1 MSKQVP
7 QIFQLEG
14 VECGAAC
21 LAMVLGYYGRWET
34 LQTMRLVLGVSRDG
48 AKASRIVSGA
58 QQFGLKPFPVR
69 VTSLEQLKNSSFPG
83 IAFWNSNHF
92 LVVEGYKSGKFRVK
106 DPAAGPRLI
115 TEDEF
120 MKSFSGVFITFEPT
134 PAFKPGG
141 TRPNPLL
148 KIYERIKGEE
158 KVIIAA
164 AILGLIGVIPGV
176 FIAVVSGE
184 FVEQVFVHEKSNWVN
199 PMLWMIG
206 VSAIFSYLVTL
217 IRQNIVRD
225 LQKKL
230 EIKYSYQFLSR
241 LLTLPLTF
249 FRQRRVGDTVTRID
263 ESDNIAVTVTQEL
276 GQAMSDL
283 ASVIVFGIV
292 MLSLNPILFIVFFAT
307 VMINFVVVGKIS
319 GALGDMESSTM
330 RSNSFA
336 LASGYTAVL
345 SIDSIKAS
353 NSENGWFAKWSGYF
367 AKFIND
373 SQKLTVLNYTLS
385 LTSGLVDT
393 LQEIIVIIG
402 GVVSIING
410 WMTLGE
416 WVSFTFL
423 RDYFL
428 GPLNGLVGFVSSLP
442 GLNATIRRL
451 DDVLQYPLPED
462 DALRTIDNGI
472 VTKLTGAISFEDVEF
487 KYSTYDDPVISALSF
502 EINPGDYLAIV
513 GKPGSGSSTL
523 IGLLNGL
530 YHPTTGLIKYDS
542 HNIRDLS
549 KVSIESSISN
559 ALQSTTIFNDTLRS
573 NLVGPY
579 SSMTSSEIYER
590 LKIVNCDKFVFD
602 NPLGLD
608 RVVQQKGADISGGEA
623 QLLEVSRCLMT
634 DPTILTLDQ
643 ATCNL
648 DLPFQCDLIE
658 NLLSLDITIVHATR
672 SKALLSKTNKILFL
686 KGDGQWEFGTHS
698 KFLSQEEYKSVL
710 TV

>member
-1 MSKQVP
+1 MSKKVP

-14 VECGAAC
+14 VECGAAS
-21 LAMVLGYYGRWET
+21 LAMILGYHGRWET

-58 QQFGLKPFPVR
+58 QQFGLKPTPLR
-69 VTSLEQLKNSSFPG
+69 VSSLEQLKSSSFPG

-92 LVVEGYKSGKFRVK
+92 IVIEGYRSGKFIVK
-106 DPAAGPRLI
+106 DPAAGPRKI
-115 TEDEF
+115 TEQDF
-120 MKSFSGVFITFEPT
+120 MKSFSGVYIGFETT

-141 TRPNPLL
+141 IKPNPLL

-164 AILGLIGVIPGV
+164 AILGLVGVIPGV

-206 VSAIFSYLVTL
+206 ASAVFSYLVTL
-217 IRQNIVRD
+217 VRQNIVRD

-263 ESDNIAVTVTQEL
+263 ESDNIAITVTQEL

-283 ASVIVFGIV
+283 ASVMVFGVV
-292 MLSLNPILFIVFFAT
+292 MLSLNPLLFILFFVT
-307 VMINFVVVGKIS
+307 VMINFVVVAKIS
-319 GALGDMESSTM
+319 GSLGDMEASTM

-345 SIDSIKAS
+345 SIDSLKAS
-353 NSENGWFAKWSGYF
+353 NSENGWYAKWSGYF

-373 SQKLTVLNYTLS
+373 SQKLSVLNYTLS
-385 LTSGLVDT
+385 LTSGVVET
-393 LQEIIVIIG
+393 LQELIVIIG

-428 GPLNGLVGFVSSLP
+428 GPLNGLV
-442 GLNATIRRL
+442 
-451 DDVLQYPLPED
+451 
-462 DALRTIDNGI
+462 
-472 VTKLTGAISFEDVEF
+472 IS
-487 KYSTYDDPVISALSF
+487 IQ
-502 EINPGDYLAIV
+502 
-513 GKPGSGSSTL
+513 
-523 IGLLNGL
+523 
-530 YHPTTGLIKYDS
+530 
-542 HNIRDLS
+542 
-549 KVSIESSISN
+549 ES
-559 ALQSTTIFNDTLRS
+559 
-573 NLVGPY
+573 
-579 SSMTSSEIYER
+579 M
-590 LKIVNCDKFVFD
+590 
-602 NPLGLD
+602 
-608 RVVQQKGADISGGEA
+608 
-623 QLLEVSRCLMT
+623 
-634 DPTILTLDQ
+634 
-643 ATCNL
+643 
-648 DLPFQCDLIE
+648 
-658 NLLSLDITIVHATR
+658 
-672 SKALLSKTNKILFL
+672 
-686 KGDGQWEFGTHS
+686 
-698 KFLSQEEYKSVL
+698 
-710 TV
+710 

>member
-1 MSKQVP
+1 MSKKVP

-14 VECGAAC
+14 VECAAAS

-48 AKASRIVSGA
+48 AKASRIVSAA
-58 QQFGLKPFPVR
+58 QQFGLKPTPLR
-69 VTSLEQLKNSSFPG
+69 VSSLEQLKNLSFPG
-83 IAFWNSNHF
+83 IAFWNANHF
-92 LVVEGYKSGKFRVK
+92 IVVEGYKSGKFIVK
-106 DPAAGPRLI
+106 DPAAGPRKI
-115 TEDEF
+115 KEQDF
-120 MKSFSGVFITFEPT
+120 MKSFSGVYIGFET
-134 PAFKPGG
+134 TSAFKPGG
-141 TRPNPLL
+141 IKPNPLL

-164 AILGLIGVIPGV
+164 AILGLVGVIPGV

-206 VSAIFSYLVTL
+206 VSAVFSYLVTL

-263 ESDNIAVTVTQEL
+263 ESDNIAISVTQEL

-283 ASVIVFGIV
+283 ASVIVFGAV
-292 MLSLNPILFIVFFAT
+292 MLSMNSLLFILFLAT

-319 GALGDMESSTM
+319 GSLGDMEASTM

-336 LASGYTAVL
+336 LASGYTALL
-345 SIDSIKAS
+345 SIDSLKAS
-353 NSENGWFAKWSGYF
+353 NSENGWYAKWSGYF

-373 SQKLTVLNYTLS
+373 SQKLSVLNYTLS
-385 LTSGLVDT
+385 LTSGVVET
-393 LQEIIVIIG
+393 LQELIVIIG

-428 GPLNGLVGFVSSLP
+428 GPLNGLVGFTSSLP

-462 DALRTIDNGI
+462 DALRTIDKGI
-472 VTKLTGAISFEDVEF
+472 ISKLSGQISFEDVEF
-487 KYSTYDDPVISALSF
+487 KYSTYDKPLISNLTF
-502 EINPGDYLAIV
+502 NVNPGEYVAIV
-513 GKPGSGSSTL
+513 GNPGSGSSTL
-523 IGLLNGL
+523 IGLINGL
-530 YHPTTGLIKYDS
+530 YQPTSGLIKYDS

-549 KVSIESSISN
+549 KVSIEGSISN
-559 ALQSTTIFNDTLRS
+559 ALQSTTIFNNTLKY

-579 SSMTSSEIYER
+579 SSMSSSEIYER
-590 LKIVNCDKFVFD
+590 LKITKCEKLIYD
-602 NPLGLD
+602 NPLGLE
-608 RVVQQKGADISGGEA
+608 RILQQNGGDISGGEA
-623 QLLEVSRCLMT
+623 QLLEVTRCLMT
-634 DPTILTLDQ
+634 NPTILTLDQ
-643 ATCNL
+643 ATSNL
-648 DLPFQCDLIE
+648 DLPFQCDLIN
-658 NLLSLDITIVHATR
+658 NLISLNITIIHSSR
-672 SKALLSKTNKILFL
+672 SNALLSKTDKIIFL
-686 KGDGQWEFGTHS
+686 KGNGDWEYGTHTN
-698 KFLSQEEYKSVL
+698 FLSNDEYKSILIV
-710 TV
+710 